1 MVIVTAAILSEI
13 AMFGSILVL
22 LFALANGVFLLGIA
36 AALSI
41 AIGVA
46 ITISA
51 LGIGAI
57 VLRRAVSGSE
67 TELSPTRQFLR
78 RAMAVGGS
86 LAVVLM
92 GALLF
97 GGTLSQTGVI

>member
-1 MVIVTAAILSEI
+1 MIVVGVVSGVRPCS
-13 AMFGSILVL
+13 GSILVL

-36 AALSI
+36 AAFSI
-41 AIGVA
+41 AFGVA

-57 VLRRAVSGSE
+57 MLRRAVSGGE
-67 TELSPTRQFLR
+67 TPTTAA
-78 RAMAVGGS
+78 RAFFNRVLAVGGS

-92 GALLF
+92 GGLLF
-97 GGTLSQTGVI
+97 GGTLAQTGLI